1 MDISPISSGV
11 QASYT
16 TPKTTNTKSPVEA
29 STATATPSAD
39 TNSLA
44 LKKKEEA
51 PPTASKDDRKTELQQ
66 ATEQA
71 NQAISGLGSDLKFS
85 VDEDTGI
92 NVVKF
97 IDTETKEVI
106 RQIPAQEMLVIAKRL
121 DELRGLL
128 IKDQA

>member
-1 MDISPISSGV
+1 M
-11 QASYT
+11 
-16 TPKTTNTKSPVEA
+16 EA
-29 STATATPSAD
+29 GTATATPSAD
-39 TNSLA
+39 TNPQA
-44 LKKKEEA
+44 LKKKEEVA
-51 PPTASKDDRKTELQQ
+51 PPSSKDDRKNELQQ

-92 NVVKF
+92 DVVKF